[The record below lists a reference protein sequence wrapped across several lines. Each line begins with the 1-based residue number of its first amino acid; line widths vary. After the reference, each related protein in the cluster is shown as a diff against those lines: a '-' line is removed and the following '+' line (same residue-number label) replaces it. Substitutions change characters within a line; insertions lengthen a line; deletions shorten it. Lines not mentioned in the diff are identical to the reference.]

1 MRLVGLTGGIGS
13 GKSQVSAILARVG
26 APVIDADRLAREVE
40 RRGEPAWRQIIRL
53 FGWPVL
59 AWDGELD
66 RRKLGR
72 IIFEDSGWRE
82 RLNAVVHPAVHRL
95 MRSLVDEYEAQGET
109 VVVLDV
115 PLLIEVGLDRWVDE
129 VWVVYAT
136 PEQQVARVCRRD
148 NIGAAEASRRVA
160 AQMALTDKLKRAD
173 RVIDNSGRPEDLEAQ
188 VLDLWNDVRARA

>member
-13 GKSQVSAILARVG
+13 GKSQVSAILSRVG
-26 APVIDADRLAREVE
+26 APVIDADRLARQVE

-53 FGWPVL
+53 FGWSVL

-66 RRKLGR
+66 RRRLGR
-72 IIFEDSGWRE
+72 IIFTDSAWRD

-95 MRSLVDEYEAQGET
+95 MRSLVDAYQAQGER

-136 PEQQVARVCRRD
+136 PEQQIERVCRRD
-148 NIGAAEASRRVA
+148 HIGADEARLRVA